1 MDEEYAMDKGS
12 PKSETAMS
20 ERSPKQDKKRKPKDK
35 TNDFI
40 RLLNIVFKK

>member
-12 PKSETAMS
+12 PKSETAKS
-20 ERSPKQDKKRKPKDK
+20 EGSPKQIRKRKPKDK